1 MNFYLDDADPSW
13 LNDAA
18 RSNREPTRGSEPGM
32 GHNGEFRL
40 LTRDLPAR
48 INIACLIWV
57 GLLLSVCSAS
67 AQVGSARYSA
77 IVVEATSGRIIMGTN
92 QDELRFPASLTK
104 LMTLYM
110 TFEALRDRRIQPG
123 EYVPVSAWAAAQ
135 PPSKL
140 GLQPGEAMT
149 VEQAILG
156 LVTKSAN
163 DAAAALGEFLG
174 GSEDRFA
181 QMMTLRARAL
191 GMSRTSF
198 RNASGLP
205 DPDQWTTARDLATLG
220 RRLVL
225 DFPQLYGYFG
235 VSGFVWHNR
244 VILNHDT
251 MLRSYPGADG
261 MKTGYT
267 DSAGHNLVTSAVR
280 GNVRL
285 IGVVMGAASNSER
298 DQHMAVLLDDGFSQ
312 LNAPSRVFGASGF
325 ASADASPGMGASMG
339 GRLVALAN
347 AAPPPFAFRSM
358 PTPPDMA
365 RPAPGSRIEREPRVE
380 HEHGVQLGAYLAEHT
395 AWEIA
400 QEAGRF
406 APNGEP
412 RAVPVAEGRRT
423 LYHAQILGLSEPE
436 ARNVCATLPH
446 RRGPSC
452 QVFRLDLGRTAF
464 R

>member
-1 MNFYLDDADPSW
+1 LIWAKYLA
-13 LNDAA
+13 LA
-18 RSNREPTRGSEPGM
+18 PTTDWGQGM
-32 GHNGEFRL
+32 GHKGKSRRLVMAL
-40 LTRDLPAR
+40 LTIPLF
-48 INIACLIWV
+48 L
-57 GLLLSVCSAS
+57 AS
-67 AQVGSARYSA
+67 LGSAWAQAGSSRYSA
-77 IVVEATSGRIIMGTN
+77 ILVDARTGNILMGQN

-110 TFEALRDRRIQPG
+110 TFEALRDRRIQLNQN
-123 EYVPVSAWAAAQ
+123 VPVSAWAAEQ

-140 GLQPGEAMT
+140 GLQPGEAFT

-191 GMSRTSF
+191 GMNRTNF

-205 DPDQWTTARDLATLG
+205 DPNQWSTARDLATLS

-225 DFPQLYGYFG
+225 DFPQLYGYFA
-235 VSGFVWHNR
+235 VPGFVWHNR

-251 MLRSYPGADG
+251 MLKTYPGADG

-267 DSAGHNLVTSAVR
+267 DFAGHNLVTSAVR

-285 IGVVMGAASNSER
+285 IGVVLGANSNAER
-298 DQHMAVLLDDGFSQ
+298 DQHMAMLLDDGFNQ
-312 LNAPSRVFGASGF
+312 VNAPLYRFGTGF
-325 ASADASPGMGASMG
+325 ISM
-339 GRLVALAN
+339 AN
-347 AAPPPFAFRSM
+347 AATTFAVRS
-358 PTPPDMA
+358 TPPAVDTGRSLLGPTIAHDRAVQIGMYPAQRTAWLVAQDTA
-365 RPAPGSRIEREPRVE
+365 RLAPQGQPRVQPIVFG
-380 HEHGVQLGAYLAEHT
+380 HRT
-395 AWEIA
+395 A
-400 QEAGRF
+400 
-406 APNGEP
+406 
-412 RAVPVAEGRRT
+412 
-423 LYHAQILGLSEPE
+423 YHAQLLGLTEAE
-436 ARNVCATLPH
+436 ARSVCANLP

-452 QVFRLDLGRTAF
+452 QVFRMANGQTAL